1 MKLTNKYNLPQP
13 IVDAVAN
20 DDYDR
25 VTCDLSVTQLWKS
38 PRIVELEHLHG
49 DKLTTDAIDNI
60 WSLLGKSIHE
70 ILRRADTTAITEK
83 RLFVEIDGYIISG
96 AFDRMVLLDGLLQ
109 DYKVTSSWSVAKDL
123 KDSDWA
129 EQLNTYAFILRRH
142 GVDTKALQVVAILR
156 DWLKREAAKNPEYPQ
171 KQIEVVDLPLWDDD
185 KCLRLL
191 QERVAMHKAAKEA
204 LPLCSDKDRWTRPPK
219 VAIMKSG
226 NKRAVKL
233 FDTEGEAVAWIALQ
247 KDSGKLYTEKRTATH
262 IRCES
267 YCPVAPFCTQYGGGN
282 INLDGNSEDL

>member
-25 VTCDLSVTQLWKS
+25 GDCDLSVTQLWKS
-38 PRIVELEHLHG
+38 PRIVELERQHA
-49 DKLTTDAIDNI
+49 DKITSDAIDNI
-60 WSLLGKSIHE
+60 WSLLGKAVHE

-129 EQLNTYAFILRRH
+129 EQLNTYAYILRRH
-142 GVDTKALQVVAILR
+142 GVDIKALQVIAILR
-156 DWLKREAAKNPEYPQ
+156 DWLKREAAKNPDYPQ
-171 KQIEVVDLPLWDDD
+171 KQVETVDLPLWSDE
-185 KCLRLL
+185 KCEAALR
-191 QERVAMHKAAKEA
+191 ERVALHKAAKEA

-219 VAIMKSG
+219 IAVMKTG

-233 FDTEGEAVAWIALQ
+233 FDDEGAATAWIAEQ
-247 KDSGKLYTEKRTATH
+247 KDSGKLYLDKRAAQYV
-262 IRCES
+262 RCES
-267 YCPVAPFCTQYGGGN
+267 YCGVAPFCSQYGGGN
-282 INLDGNSEDL
+282 LALDSNAEEV